1 VSKEPMSAWM
11 QLALSIIK
19 LISNFVALDNRAKV
33 LTTQCLVILTCSLLV
48 VIVFL
53 LLALF
58 VVHLLFLKQKKL
70 IQLYLA
76 E

>member
-1 VSKEPMSAWM
+1 MSKEPMSAWM

-58 VVHLLFLKQKKL
+58 VVHLLFFLNKRSL
-70 IQLYLA
+70 FNYI
-76 E
+76 